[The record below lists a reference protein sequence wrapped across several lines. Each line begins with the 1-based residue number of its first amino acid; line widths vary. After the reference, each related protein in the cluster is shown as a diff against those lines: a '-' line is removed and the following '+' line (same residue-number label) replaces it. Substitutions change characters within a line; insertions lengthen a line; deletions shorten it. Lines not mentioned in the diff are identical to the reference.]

1 MSHFVVLAF
10 RRDATSR
17 RLSSFS
23 RASGW
28 QQCVRL
34 LTALALSA
42 TMVPAHAGRPLA
54 TDDAAIVDAGACQL
68 ETWNER
74 TRDARSLWLNLGCN
88 PFGKTEFSLGGAQVR
103 PSGESSFTAR
113 QWQVKQM
120 LRAHDDE
127 QTGFALAVGGQRT
140 RHTDARDVFVHGIAT
155 LPLAGKARVL
165 HVNLGALRAHEDGRH
180 RDRATWG
187 LAYDAEV
194 AAATRASLETYGV
207 SGERARWQFGLRH
220 EWLPG
225 HVQIDASIGSRLGR
239 WNDDRL
245 LTVGLVFVSPPFL
258 R

>member
-1 MSHFVVLAF
+1 MSYFILSHPCRGVPSRSVSPFMSRAAVAAVCAVLA
-10 RRDATSR
+10 
-17 RLSSFS
+17 LP
-23 RASGW
+23 
-28 QQCVRL
+28 
-34 LTALALSA
+34 AL
-42 TMVPAHAGRPLA
+42 AGRPLA
-54 TDDAAIVDAGACQL
+54 TDDAAIVESGACQIEL
-68 ETWNER
+68 WR
-74 TRDARSLWLNLGCN
+74 DYRRDAHATWLNPGCN
-88 PFGKTEFSLGGAQVR
+88 PFGSTEFAFGLARIRSDDAARLDL
-103 PSGESSFTAR
+103 R

-127 QTGFALAVGGQRT
+127 QTGFALALGGQRT

-155 LPLAGKARVL
+155 LPLAGEAHVL
-165 HVNLGALRAHEDGRH
+165 HVNLGALRAHEDRRH
-180 RDRATWG
+180 RNRATWG

-194 AAATRASLETYGV
+194 AAATRASLETLGV

-225 HVQIDASIGSRLGR
+225 RVQIDASIGSGLGR